1 MERTAYARL
10 YATLTGTFLVLLGF
24 VGLLVNTEF
33 SARELTDELL
43 GFYTINGWSGVF
55 HVAAGLIGLLLARPL
70 PRLYALLAG
79 TIFTGLG
86 IWGIFAAN
94 GTWLLDGL
102 PATRW
107 VNLLNLVIGLA
118 GLCAYAASRWDR
130 ITAWFSGLGARFEAR
145 AEKRR
150 QKRRRRKVRKRRR
163 VADG

>member
-1 MERTAYARL
+1 
-10 YATLTGTFLVLLGF
+10 LG
-24 VGLLVNTEF
+24 GLRV
-33 SARELTDELL
+33 SPASGARERSEALP
-43 GFYTINGWSGVF
+43 GFYPFSGWPGFPPVG
-55 HVAAGLIGLLLARPL
+55 AGLVGRLRARPP

-79 TIFTGLG
+79 IVFTGLG
-86 IWGIFAAN
+86 IWGILAAN

-107 VNLLNLVIGLA
+107 VNLVNLLIGLG

-150 QKRRRRKVRKRRR
+150 QKRRRRKVRKRRTT
-163 VADG
+163 AS